1 MTVRAARGAIKV
13 EQDAPPCVLEAT
25 ERLVRSMMERN
36 GAASEDLISM
46 LFTVTDD
53 ISSVFPAE
61 AARRMGLGLVPLMC
75 AREIPVVGAMPL
87 VVRVLMHLH
96 TERSLG
102 DDGTRVP
109 RRRRVAA
116 RRSRM
121 TPTERVAV
129 VGTGLIGTSIAL
141 AAARAGGNV
150 SSWDADAAGCGTRIV
165 VAASRPASSLEDAVA
180 GADIVVVATPIPT
193 IAGLV
198 AACLAASP
206 GAVVTDVGS
215 VKTALVR
222 DSITM
227 IADG

>member
-13 EQDAPPCVLEAT
+13 AEDSPSCVLDAT
-25 ERLVRSMMERN
+25 ERLVRAMMERN

-102 DDGTRVP
+102 AMEPVYLDGAESLRDD
-109 RRRRVAA
+109 
-116 RRSRM
+116 
-121 TPTERVAV
+121 
-129 VGTGLIGTSIAL
+129 L
-141 AAARAGGNV
+141 A
-150 SSWDADAAGCGTRIV
+150 
-165 VAASRPASSLEDAVA
+165 
-180 GADIVVVATPIPT
+180 
-193 IAGLV
+193 
-198 AACLAASP
+198 
-206 GAVVTDVGS
+206 
-215 VKTALVR
+215 
-222 DSITM
+222 
-227 IADG
+227 